1 MPATTLYSA
10 RWVLP
15 IAQPVIEHGA
25 VLVCGD
31 AIRWV
36 GKRSELQSA
45 DNASLIWDN
54 EVNLGE
60 AVLMPGLVNAHSHLE
75 LTALRGFLEGFAFES
90 WLQTLNRVRRD
101 QLSRADLLIS
111 ARVGV
116 SEALKNGITTL
127 ADTTESALPL
137 QAMRELGVRG
147 IGYVEVFG
155 PDPAVCDTA
164 IANLERRVN
173 ELREVDTDLVKTGIS
188 PHAPYTVSAKLF
200 TSAAAMSRAS
210 ELPMAIHIAESMAE
224 VLYVRDGSG
233 PFAGALRV
241 RDVPVAPQA
250 RSPVALL
257 HDCGVLEAS
266 PLLIHAIQIDEADL
280 ELIARS
286 TATVVHCP
294 ISNLKLGHGVAPLD
308 RMLAWGVPTGL
319 GTDSVA
325 SNDCMHLLDE
335 ARQAAL
341 LHSLRSGQP
350 DSLDAHSAL
359 ELATL
364 GGARALGLGDS
375 IGSLEPGKCAD
386 MVAFP
391 LNAADC
397 GPVYDPAVT
406 LVHVLAGRARASL
419 VTVAGSVLVR
429 DGELC
434 GSANTLARESAA
446 RLDDVAARL
455 VEWRKQHFK

>member
-15 IAQPVIEHGA
+15 IAQPIIEHGA
-25 VLVCGD
+25 VLVSGD
-31 AIRWV
+31 TIRWV
-36 GKRSELQSA
+36 GRRSEAQVA
-45 DNASLIWDN
+45 DNASLTWEN

-75 LTALRGFLEGFAFES
+75 LTALRGFLEGFAFQS

-101 QLSRADLLIS
+101 QLTREDLLSS

-116 SEALKNGITTL
+116 AEAIKNGITTL
-127 ADTTESALPL
+127 ADTTESAVPL

-155 PDPAVCDTA
+155 PDPAVADEA
-164 IANLERRVN
+164 IASLERRVDQ
-173 ELREVDTDLVKTGIS
+173 LREADTELVKTGIS
-188 PHAPYTVSAKLF
+188 PHAPYTVSARLF
-200 TSAAAMSRAS
+200 TTAAAMSRAR
-210 ELPMAIHIAESMAE
+210 ELPMAIHVAESMAE
-224 VLYVRDGSG
+224 VHYIRDASG
-233 PFAGALRV
+233 PFADTLRS
-241 RDVPVAPQA
+241 RGIPVAPQA

-280 ELIARS
+280 ELIALS

-308 RMLAWGVPTGL
+308 RMLAWAVPTGL

-325 SNDCMHLLDE
+325 SNDRMHLLDE
-335 ARQAAL
+335 ARQATL
-341 LHSLRSGQP
+341 LHSLRSGKP
-350 DSLDAHSAL
+350 DSLDAYHAL

-364 GGARALGLGDS
+364 GGARALGLGNV
-375 IGSLEPGKCAD
+375 IGSLEPGKHAD
-386 MVAFP
+386 LVAFP

-406 LVHVLAGRARASL
+406 LVHVLAGRAQASL
-419 VTVAGSVLVR
+419 VTTAGSVLVR

-434 GSANTLARESAA
+434 GSASTLARDSAVH
-446 RLDDVAARL
+446 LDDVAARL
-455 VEWRKQHFK
+455 AEWRKQHST